1 MEKIARKGQGV
12 SILIMLDSALEV
24 RLVFRDEFVEAGFNP
39 NYAG

>member
-1 MEKIARKGQGV
+1 MGV

-24 RLVFRDEFVEAGFNP
+24 YLRSVNLGEFERFNP